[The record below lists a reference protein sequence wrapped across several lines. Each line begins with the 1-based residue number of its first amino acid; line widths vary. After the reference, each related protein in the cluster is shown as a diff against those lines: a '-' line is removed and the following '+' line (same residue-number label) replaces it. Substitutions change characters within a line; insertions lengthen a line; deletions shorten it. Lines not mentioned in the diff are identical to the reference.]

1 MIKTKG
7 RYNRMKKRLLSLVL
21 AAAMVT
27 GLFAGCGSKKE
38 EAADSSDEQ
47 GTEESSDEEDGEKLK
62 IALVVNQKFGD
73 KASMDDL
80 AKGADQ
86 AAEDFGVEIKKLES
100 AEASKYEEDVR
111 AMSKAGYDMIVT
123 TYPYMTDATKLV
135 SQEYPDTEYCAVF
148 QTINADGETYEN
160 VWDTEFHGE
169 AAFYLGGYI
178 AGKLTKSNHVGFI
191 VGGEEPTPNAEGN
204 GFMLGVK
211 AANPDCTVE
220 FAYVGSYE
228 DPAKAKEIA
237 NAMIAKGVDVIQ
249 NDSGASNAGVVEAC
263 KEAGILT
270 AGEITD
276 YWDTYEGYYGIE
288 GIGFGDTVYK
298 AIEAMINGE
307 FPGGEHGIR
316 DLTNGGYFMDWDS
329 FNRFAD
335 ANEEYGEIMKEAIAE
350 AQELEQQIIDGTLE
364 IPFDTEVPSW
374 DRIKA
379 Q

>member
-1 MIKTKG
+1 
-7 RYNRMKKRLLSLVL
+7 MKKRLLSLVL
-21 AAAMVT
+21 AAVMVT
-27 GLFAGCGSKKE
+27 GSFAGCGSKKDE
-38 EAADSSDEQ
+38 SVDNSDAKDTEDSADADE
-47 GTEESSDEEDGEKLK
+47 GDGEETLK

-135 SQEYPDTEYCAVF
+135 SQEYPDTLYSAVF

-169 AAFYLGGYI
+169 GAFYLGGYI
-178 AGKLTKSNHVGFI
+178 AGKLTKTNHVGFI

-204 GFMLGVK
+204 GFMMGVL
-211 AANPDCTVE
+211 ASNPDCTVE

-263 KEAGILT
+263 KEAGILVS
-270 AGEITD
+270 GEITD
-276 YWDTYEGYYGIE
+276 YWDTYEGFYGIE

-298 AIEAMINGE
+298 AIEAMIEGE

-329 FNRFAD
+329 FNRFAE
-335 ANEEYGEIMKEAIAE
+335 ANEEYGDIMKEAIAE
-350 AQELEQQIIDGTLE
+350 AQELEKQIVDGTLE
-364 IPFDTEVPSW
+364 VPFDTEVPSW